1 MVPSLMMVPNST
13 VRNFRIVQTLNK
25 TYRIRQVL
33 KQFPTPKQRG
43 FFYSLSELVAD
54 YTQGRKLA
62 DSTQRPMSTV

>member
-33 KQFPTPKQRG
+33 KQFPTPKRG

-62 DSTQRPMSTV
+62 DSTQRPMLTV